1 MQHGLARLVRDEGF
15 ASDLCPLPPPS
26 LPSVPVARDL
36 EGGNPEE
43 KKALGKHQVLAYAS
57 ASKDERTK
65 RYKQHVKELMSK
77 GASRLTGGKRVRL
90 TSDEGEEEKYEL
102 NVLTEYIDG
111 DPNLALVFFAIT
123 SVDFGKHQSI
133 SGLFKDFKEGVYTE
147 FPSDTLATA
156 QSSGPVHATMKR
168 FFESL
173 FAKYNKSQLINVAR
187 KVDQVKD
194 VMKENVNKALNN
206 VEHLEEVR
214 QSNQAH
220 RLSWPRLALACEREG
235 NMLLGGEAR
244 RLIQRP
250 RSLGLY

>member
-1 MQHGLARLVRDEGF
+1 MLNPMSRVCHHA
-15 ASDLCPLPPPS
+15 
-26 LPSVPVARDL
+26 VARDL
-36 EGGNPEE
+36 EGGAPEE
-43 KKALGKHQVLAYAS
+43 KKSLGKHQVLAYAS

-123 SVDFGKHQSI
+123 AVDFGKHQSI

-147 FPSDTLATA
+147 FPSETLANA
-156 QSSGPVHATMKR
+156 QSSGPVHSTMKR

-214 QSNQAH
+214 LRGRDATS
-220 RLSWPRLALACEREG
+220 
-235 NMLLGGEAR
+235 MLLDHTHSFWICVWFLFATR
-244 RLIQRP
+244 W
-250 RSLGLY
+250 S